1 MQPVPNSTVRSAM
14 PLLLALLLGACAS
27 QPPLTR
33 QAPPALI
40 PPLPDIARQPKPPSE
55 CLPTCSD
62 GLLKELQS
70 WPITLTEPARPAK
83 PAKPL
88 TTL

>member
-1 MQPVPNSTVRSAM
+1 MQPVPTLTVRSAM

-27 QPPLTR
+27 QPLPTR

-40 PPLPDIARQPKPPSE
+40 PPLLDIARQPKPPPE
-55 CLPTCSD
+55 CSPSCSD
-62 GLLKELQS
+62 ALLKELQS
-70 WPITLTEPARPAK
+70 WPITLIEPARPAK